1 MQNLKYVSTEK
12 VKETSC
18 HCCFINYPIPVGAT
32 ARLKDER
39 DGICTLTSFDSNQM
53 MIRYFRNQ
61 TFIHIIQLAVS
72 NTFFFYSGVIFYKLL
87 PTTSPQNIPHPVTT
101 QHMQMQLS
109 GTHDDVIDS
118 LAQVCSKYQRT
129 PRCPSL
135 TLITLHQASTPQST
149 PPLCTM
155 TNGIQHGRQR
165 STREESSRARAQET
179 ATTDRRVP
187 ATPSR
192 TNSKH
197 DLAEPKQRCRRFGS
211 RKRAH
216 THTAQRNAGM
226 PGKDLRKR

>member
-1 MQNLKYVSTEK
+1 
-12 VKETSC
+12 
-18 HCCFINYPIPVGAT
+18 
-32 ARLKDER
+32 
-39 DGICTLTSFDSNQM
+39 M

-135 TLITLHQASTPQST
+135 TLITLHQASFRLQLHN
-149 PPLCTM
+149 PLHHFALWLMVFNTDD
-155 TNGIQHGRQR
+155 NDQQERR
-165 STREESSRARAQET
+165 VRARAPKKPPRP
-179 ATTDRRVP
+179 TDRRVP

-216 THTAQRNAGM
+216 THTQLNATQERRGKTCEKGKARLLRVVATDSVVWEGMVTTTNSIKSKARVASSEGARNGE
-226 PGKDLRKR
+226 